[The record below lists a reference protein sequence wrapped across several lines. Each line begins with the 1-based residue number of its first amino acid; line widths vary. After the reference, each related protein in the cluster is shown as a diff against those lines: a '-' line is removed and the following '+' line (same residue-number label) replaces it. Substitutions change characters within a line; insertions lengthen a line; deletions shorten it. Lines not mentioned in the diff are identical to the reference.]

1 MTMNRRDAIKTG
13 LSAATLGA
21 IADFEW
27 ILPALAQGEVMVPFT
42 DSHVNPPF
50 NPNPAPD
57 RRMFDTRN
65 LAGPFTPKDQFFT
78 TQHYGH
84 PEVDPVAFRLK
95 VGGLVNTPLALSLDE
110 LKKMGNAELINGFE
124 CSGNRRPIQGLI
136 GNGRWT
142 GVPLKI
148 VLEKAGLKPH
158 AREVVFFGAD
168 RGKESVNFRGTNFD
182 VEQQYGRSI
191 HRERAM
197 GNDPS
202 PFLAYALN
210 GEPLTKHQGAPLR
223 LIMPGW
229 YGAPNVKW
237 LSDIF
242 VQEEPYL
249 GKFQANWYRTLRGE
263 MINGEVKWVEKAVSH
278 LQLKSF
284 VARVAKNGADHKLT
298 MIVLNDGTPI
308 KTVEVKVDDGQWAAA
323 TADPATT
330 AKYGWK
336 LYHYTWKNAPAG
348 EHTLVSRVTDVNG
361 LVQPTS
367 EEIESKKTFLEDNSQ
382 HPRKVMIS

>member
-142 GVPLKI
+142 GVPLKT
-148 VLEKAGLKPH
+148 VLEKAGLKSN

-168 RGKESVNFRGTNFD
+168 RGKESVNFRGTNYD

-191 HRERAM
+191 NATRRCH
-197 GNDPS
+197 PI
-202 PFLAYALN
+202 AL
-210 GEPLTKHQGAPLR
+210 R
-223 LIMPGW
+223 
-229 YGAPNVKW
+229 
-237 LSDIF
+237 S
-242 VQEEPYL
+242 
-249 GKFQANWYRTLRGE
+249 
-263 MINGEVKWVEKAVSH
+263 
-278 LQLKSF
+278 
-284 VARVAKNGADHKLT
+284 
-298 MIVLNDGTPI
+298 
-308 KTVEVKVDDGQWAAA
+308 
-323 TADPATT
+323 
-330 AKYGWK
+330 
-336 LYHYTWKNAPAG
+336 
-348 EHTLVSRVTDVNG
+348 SRM
-361 LVQPTS
+361 
-367 EEIESKKTFLEDNSQ
+367 
-382 HPRKVMIS
+382 R

>member
-13 LSAATLGA
+13 LSAATLA
-21 IADFEW
+21 AVADFDW

-50 NPNPAPD
+50 NPNPAAD
-57 RRMFDTRN
+57 RRLFDTRT
-65 LAGPFTPKDQFFT
+65 LAGPYTPKDQFFT

-95 VGGLVNTPLALSLDE
+95 VGGHVNTPLTLSLDE
-110 LKKMGNAELINGFE
+110 LKKMGNAELVNGFE
-124 CSGNRRPIQGLI
+124 CSGNRRPVQGLI

-142 GVPLKI
+142 GVPLKT
-148 VLEKAGLKPH
+148 VLDKAGLKSNG
-158 AREVVFFGAD
+158 REIVFFGAD
-168 RGKESVNFRGTNFD
+168 RGKESVNFRGTNYD

-191 HRERAM
+191 QRDQALSSERA
-197 GNDPS
+197 

-242 VQEEPYL
+242 IQEEPYL

-284 VARVAKNGADHKLT
+284 VARVAKTGADHKIT
-298 MIVLNDGTPI
+298 TIVLNDGTPI
-308 KTVEVKVDDGQWAAA
+308 KTVEVKVDDGPWQPA
-323 TADPATT
+323 TLDPATKD
-330 AKYGWK
+330 KYGWK

-361 LVQPTS
+361 LVQPTA

-382 HPRKVMIS
+382 HPRMVMIG